1 VPTARTVARI
11 AWIGII
17 SPDQQKTDDH
27 LVAAVARGDG
37 RALGALFDRHHRG
50 VYRFISRLCGADSG
64 DVDDLVQNT
73 FVRVGDGAGR
83 FSAQSSVRSWIFA
96 IASHVAHD
104 HIRAEIRRRNQ
115 VRSTDLQSPT
125 VPERPDQGF
134 EGREALARFR
144 VALDGLSHDLRVAYV
159 LCELEDT
166 PGKDAALALGVP
178 EGTLWRRLH
187 EARQILRHA
196 MREPSETKREASNDR
211 R

>member
-1 VPTARTVARI
+1 MAGATSRQ
-11 AWIGII
+11 
-17 SPDQQKTDDH
+17 SEQTDDQ
-27 LVAAVARGDG
+27 LVATVARGDG

-50 VYRFISRLCGADSG
+50 VYRFVSRLCGADSG

-73 FVRVGDGAGR
+73 FVRVSDAAGR

-96 IASHVAHD
+96 IASHVARD
-104 HIRAEIRRRNQ
+104 HIRAEIRRRKQ
-115 VRSTDLQSPT
+115 VRSTDLQPPI

-144 VALDGLSHDLRVAYV
+144 VALDGLSHDLRVVYV

-166 PGKDAALALGVP
+166 LGKDAALALGIP

-187 EARQILRHA
+187 EARQILRLA
-196 MREPSETKREASNDR
+196 MREPSDTKREASNDR

>member
-1 VPTARTVARI
+1 VGTT
-11 AWIGII
+11 
-17 SPDQQKTDDH
+17 SHQSEQTDDQ
-27 LVAAVARGDG
+27 LVAIVARGDG

-73 FVRVGDGAGR
+73 FVRVSDAAGR
-83 FSAQSSVRSWIFA
+83 FSAHSSVRSWIFA

-104 HIRAEIRRRNQ
+104 HIRAEIRRRKQ
-115 VRSTDLQSPT
+115 VRSTDLQPPI

-144 VALDGLSHDLRVAYV
+144 VALEDLSHDLRVVYV

-166 PGKDAALALGVP
+166 LGKDAALALGIP

-196 MREPSETKREASNDR
+196 MREPSDTKREASNDR